1 MKEKLNVLVID
12 DNQNLVERVKEYFH
26 NHAVINIISEA
37 NDGKNGLE
45 IILKNKFDLVLL
57 DLVMPNKDGMYVL
70 DELKKLNIKQNIIII
85 SGLGEEEVIRK
96 TCSYG
101 IKYFILK
108 PFDIKDLE
116 LRIMDFICNK
126 NVLSNRDFSLQ
137 CLVINTLH
145 SLGIPSHIKGYKY
158 LKDSILLVL
167 EDSSLTNKMMKD
179 LYPKIALIHNTNINI
194 VEKSIRHA
202 IEVGWSRGD
211 YKLME
216 EIFGHSISFDKTKPT
231 NSEFI
236 VTIADKLRVD
246 ILSVK

>member
-1 MKEKLNVLVID
+1 MKDKLKVLIIE

-26 NHAVINIISEA
+26 NHAVISIISEA
-37 NDGKNGLE
+37 NDGKEGLE

-70 DELKKLNIKQNIIII
+70 DELKKLNFSQDIIII
-85 SGLGEEEVIRK
+85 SGLGEEEIIRK

-101 IKYFILK
+101 IKYFMLK

-126 NVLSNRDFSLQ
+126 STLSNKDFNLQ
-137 CLVINTLH
+137 CLIINILH

-158 LKDSILLVL
+158 LKDAILLVF
-167 EDSSLTNKMMKD
+167 EDPSLTNKIMKD
-179 LYPKIALIHNTNINI
+179 LYLKIALAHNTNVNI

-202 IEVGWSRGD
+202 IEIGWSRGD

-216 EIFGHSISFDKTKPT
+216 EIFGHSISFNKTKPT

-236 VTIADKLRVD
+236 VTISDKLRLD
-246 ILSVK
+246 ILNVK